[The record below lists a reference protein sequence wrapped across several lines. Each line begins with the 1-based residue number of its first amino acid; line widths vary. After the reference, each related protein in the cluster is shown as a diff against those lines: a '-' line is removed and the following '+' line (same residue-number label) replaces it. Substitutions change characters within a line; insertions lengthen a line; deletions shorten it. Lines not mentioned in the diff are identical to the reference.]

1 MIFLVN
7 VNVIIQILLKNDG
20 MNSLLGADSA
30 KLLSDFGSIV
40 ILIFTTIFS
49 LYTNS
54 FLLKQRKKE
63 LGLYNI
69 LGMGKRELGKI
80 LFIETMLVSLFSI
93 VIGLF
98 SQNYR
103 F

>member
-7 VNVIIQILLKNDG
+7 VNVIMKILLKNDG

-49 LYTNS
+49 LYTN
-54 FLLKQRKKE
+54 
-63 LGLYNI
+63 I
-69 LGMGKRELGKI
+69 
-80 LFIETMLVSLFSI
+80 
-93 VIGLF
+93 F
-98 SQNYR
+98 SQTTKKR
-103 F
+103 TRVIQHIMDGKT